1 VFSLAHLFFFK
12 LLVYFEAKNERL
24 WSTHSYQSI
33 HNIYIMVVIRRMVDS
48 KQSYTAIFLPG
59 EEARVFP
66 TTEYEHFRILQIY
79 KQDKNYIGIHNDFT
93 DMDFGTSK
101 PQ

>member
-1 VFSLAHLFFFK
+1 MNAYGR
-12 LLVYFEAKNERL
+12 LVAINLY
-24 WSTHSYQSI
+24 I
-33 HNIYIMVVIRRMVDS
+33 IYIMVVIRRMVDS